1 MDSFLFMSRGQFV
14 SKNFE
19 FHYLKEVREKK
30 SSFSGSDPAKLT
42 ESLFLRSEVEPTS
55 EYSCMCTQHSI
66 RYYVVLCCENKHD
79 LKATIRFLIHM

>member
-42 ESLFLRSEVEPTS
+42 ESLFTEKWSWTNVG
-55 EYSCMCTQHSI
+55 
-66 RYYVVLCCENKHD
+66 V
-79 LKATIRFLIHM
+79 